1 MNTQPEALRLAKAL
15 EFYTNHFEKTKHEDH
30 ELLKLAAEAANYD
43 YEIRKEVNP
52 YSMRFEHNFYLRNKI
67 YWNPFENDG
76 DALRLAVKLWLTI
89 DCHLSFVVVRRQDV
103 QKEIVVHQKHDNNDP
118 YAATRRA
125 IVRAAAEIGRG
136 NT

>member
-1 MNTQPEALRLAKAL
+1 MNTQPKALLLAKAL
-15 EFYTNHFEKTKHEDH
+15 EFHTNHFEKTKHEDH
-30 ELLKLAAEAANYD
+30 ELLKLAAKAAKYD
-43 YEIRKEVNP
+43 YEIRKEANP

-67 YWNPFENDG
+67 YWNPLEDDG
-76 DALRLAVKLWLTI
+76 DALRMAVKLGLFVNVWLEAKQVYV
-89 DCHLSFVVVRRQDV
+89 DFAVSKKDV
-103 QKEIVVHQKHDNNDP
+103 LEPFGNDP